1 MFRTIHIAMTGLLAA
16 FALAL
21 IPASAIAQ
29 SAEEAESF
37 VQREAQE
44 VIDALQA
51 FNDGELD
58 AETLKRN
65 FRERV
70 DILADVPRITNFV
83 LGRYRRGADEAQL
96 DEFRAVFRE
105 FAINVYERELGN
117 YAGQTLEVTGSVTR
131 APGDF
136 IVRST
141 VLANGNG
148 EDVPVNWR
156 VMEGDNGLQVV
167 DAEVLGIWLAQTQR
181 EQITGIIG
189 NAGGD
194 ISAATSALRERTGE

>member
-1 MFRTIHIAMTGLLAA
+1 MLHPIRT
-16 FALAL
+16 ALAGFAAAIAL
-21 IPASAIAQ
+21 ILLPSVAEAQ
-29 SAEEAESF
+29 SADDAQAF

-51 FNDGELD
+51 FRDGELD
-58 AETLKRN
+58 EATLRSN
-65 FRERV
+65 FRDRI
-70 DILADVPRITNFV
+70 DRLADVPRITQFV

-96 DEFRAVFRE
+96 EEFQTVFRE
-105 FAINVYERELGN
+105 FAIGVYEHELGN

-141 VLANGNG
+141 VRAQGNG

-156 VMEGDNGLQVV
+156 VMNGDNGLRVV
-167 DAEVLGIWLAQTQR
+167 DAEVMGVWLAQTQR
-181 EQITGIIG
+181 DEITSIIG

-194 ISAATSALRERTGE
+194 IGAATRTLRQRTR